1 MFYSLNKSIFIS
13 NKYDWY
19 RFSTCCR
26 QKALYNLDLLIT
38 NNKSSHWVHALK
50 MDLANTDNK
59 ININYINE
67 SITKIYLSYS
77 IHEALHV
84 LKNKNVD
91 NSLLLKYEFKYQNAY
106 KNNNE
111 LLYLFKSIEND
122 IKEEY
127 KTRDVF
133 NLLPFFYKIYLNESK

>member
-1 MFYSLNKSIFIS
+1 MFSTLNKSIFRTNIG
-13 NKYDWY
+13 YQ
-19 RFSTCCR
+19 FSTYCR

-38 NNKSSHWVHALK
+38 NNKSSHWVHVLK
-50 MDLANTDNK
+50 MDLTKTDSN

-91 NSLLLKYEFKYQNAY
+91 NSLLLKHQFEYQNAY
-106 KNNNE
+106 KNNDE

-122 IKEEY
+122 IKKEY

-133 NLLPFFYKIYLNESK
+133 NLLPFYYNIYLNKSK